1 MVCAS
6 CGTENPDAARFCLS
20 CGSSLVPACPVCGAE
35 RIEGARFCPSCG
47 TALTEGVPAPRG
59 QERRLVTI
67 LFTDIVGSTSLG
79 EGLDPERLQ
88 DVLRTYFDAMREEIE
103 AEGGTVEKFIGDAVV
118 AAFGVPIAHEDD
130 PIRALHAALRMRRRL
145 ERVNATLDERFGVT
159 LRIRTGVNTGEVLA
173 ATDPKPGDPM
183 VTGDAVNV
191 AARLEQSAEADTI
204 VVAERTARAAR
215 GFRYRELGDRDV
227 RGRGDAVAAVLLED
241 EAPERP
247 ERGVPGLRAPMVGRD
262 QELALLETLYGRAL
276 TERRPAL
283 VTVYGEPGVG
293 KSRLVREFLDW
304 ARSQQPAPYV
314 TVGRCLPYGEGV
326 TYWPLAEILKRHAG
340 VQDSDPTDTVLD
352 KIERSCDEVLRADP
366 SIDAARACRA
376 LAYTAGVEFP
386 SAPMA
391 DREPRQVRA
400 EMHSAWRSFFSALS
414 RTAPVVAVIE
424 DIHWADEALLD
435 LLDEIG
441 DKAIGP
447 VLLLCPARPELLDR
461 RQSWGG
467 GRRNF
472 SSITLDPLSSED
484 SDRLVRLLLTVDDLP
499 PAVHRRILERAEG
512 NPFFLEEIVRHLIDD
527 GLIVRDGDRWRADAR
542 ISDVEIPDTVQAVL
556 AARID
561 ILGPDDKR
569 ALQRAAVV
577 GRIFWP
583 GPVRRLLNGD
593 GERIAQTLVRLEE
606 RELVSSRLG
615 SAFAG
620 ESEFSFKHILTREVA
635 YGTLPRRER
644 GRAHASV
651 ASWIEEVSAERA
663 PEFVELLAYHY
674 GEALAGA
681 REDTA
686 ADPVEIERLRVRSL
700 DVLLDA
706 AAAAHR
712 RFAVASAMRLAE
724 QGLAVATT
732 PIERARGLELVGV
745 IATADYR
752 GDLAW
757 TSLREAARLRVEHA
771 PEDRASLARVCSRA
785 VEPPTRWP
793 GSMKLLVE
801 EHEIVELVELGLA
814 NVDPGEASESH
825 MRLLIAEA
833 FGPFSVGQGRTPS
846 EDEVEAAA
854 AAGERAAEMALEV
867 GRVDLASAALDGADS
882 ALMVMGRYGRLV
894 TNVERRIDLAPR
906 IDDPWEVGD
915 IFAMG
920 AWTFGY
926 LGHYRRAREFA
937 EEGAFRATDD
947 AEGQRLHNLNWSAY
961 AAFHLGDWD
970 RLLDE
975 VFPKIESMLSDREP
989 PYFTAQAY
997 GAAAFAT
1004 AERGE
1009 ARAGRLERTLR
1020 ELAGE
1025 GYDLSIVT
1033 AGWLAWIHAHRG
1045 DGGTALDIMRTLSAS
1060 PSGVARPHVDQMHAA
1075 VLSDLGA
1082 FDGVETF
1089 LAETRRY
1096 AVEGGLAA
1104 LPIHL
1109 DALEGRAAA
1118 AAGDLSTAK
1127 DLLRDARSRFADL
1140 GCRYE
1145 AARVDVSLATA
1156 LAEAR
1161 PEESRARLASA
1172 RAEFER
1178 LGAGIELERVAE
1190 VEAQLR

>member
-1 MVCAS
+1 
-6 CGTENPDAARFCLS
+6 
-20 CGSSLVPACPVCGAE
+20 
-35 RIEGARFCPSCG
+35 
-47 TALTEGVPAPRG
+47 
-59 QERRLVTI
+59 
-67 LFTDIVGSTSLG
+67 
-79 EGLDPERLQ
+79 
-88 DVLRTYFDAMREEIE
+88 
-103 AEGGTVEKFIGDAVV
+103 
-118 AAFGVPIAHEDD
+118 VPIAHEDD
-130 PIRALHAALRMRRRL
+130 PIRALHAALRIRRRL
-145 ERVNATLDERFGVT
+145 ERVNVTLGDRFGVS

-173 ATDPKPGDPM
+173 ATDPEPGDPM

-191 AARLEQSAEADTI
+191 AARLQQLAESGAI

-215 GFRYRELGDRDV
+215 GFRYRELGPQEVPGRSDV
-227 RGRGDAVAAVLLED
+227 VDAVELVD

-262 QELALLETLYGRAL
+262 QELALLQTLYGRAL
-276 TERRPAL
+276 AEGRPAL

-304 ARSQQPAPYV
+304 ARPHAAAPYV

-340 VQDSDPTDTVLD
+340 VQDSDPAEAVLD
-352 KIERSCDEVLRADP
+352 KIERSCDDVLRADP

-391 DREPRQVRA
+391 DREPRQIRA

-435 LLDEIG
+435 LLDEVG

-447 VLLLCPARPELLDR
+447 VLLVCPARPELLDR
-461 RQSWGG
+461 RPGWGG

-527 GLIVRDGDRWRADAR
+527 GLIVHDGDRWRADAR

-561 ILGPDDKR
+561 ILGPEDKR

-577 GRIFWP
+577 GRVFWP

-620 ESEFSFKHILTREVA
+620 ESEFSFKHVLTREVA

-663 PEFVELLAYHY
+663 PEFAELLAYHY
-674 GEALAGA
+674 GEALAGTRDDA
-681 REDTA
+681 A
-686 ADPVEIERLRVRSL
+686 ADPSEVERLRVRSL

-712 RFAVASAMRLAE
+712 RFAIASATRLAE
-724 QGLAVATT
+724 QALAIASA
-732 PIERARGLELVGV
+732 PIERARALEQIGV
-745 IATADYR
+745 IAIADYR

-757 TSLREAARLRVEHA
+757 TSLREAAELRIEHA
-771 PEDRASLARVCSRA
+771 PADRASLARVCSRA

-793 GSMKLLVE
+793 GSMRLVVE
-801 EHEIVELVELGLA
+801 EHEIVDLVELGLA
-814 NVDPGEASESH
+814 NVEPDDASESH
-825 MRLLIAEA
+825 IRLLIAEA
-833 FGPFSVGQGRTPS
+833 FGPFSVGQGRVPS
-846 EDEVEAAA
+846 EEEMNTAA
-854 AAGERAAEMALEV
+854 AAGERAADMALGI

-894 TNVERRIDLAPR
+894 ANVERRIDLAPR
-906 IDDPWEVGD
+906 IDDAWEVGD

-926 LGHYRRAREFA
+926 MGHYRRASEFA
-937 EEGAFRATDD
+937 EEGAFRSTDD
-947 AEGQRLHNLNWSAY
+947 AEGIRMHNLNWSAY
-961 AAFHLGDWD
+961 AAFHLGEWD

-975 VFPKIESMLSDREP
+975 VFPRIESMLSDREP

-997 GAAAFAT
+997 GAAAFAC
-1004 AERGE
+1004 AERGD
-1009 ARAGRLERTLR
+1009 ARAGRLETTLR
-1020 ELAGE
+1020 ELAGDDYE
-1025 GYDLSIVT
+1025 LSVVT
-1033 AGWLAWIHAHRG
+1033 ASWLAWMHAHRG
-1045 DGGTALDIMRTLSAS
+1045 ERDTALTIIRTLART
-1060 PSGVARPHVDQMHAA
+1060 PSGVARPHVDAMHAS

-1082 FDGVETF
+1082 FDDVDAFVPE
-1089 LAETRRY
+1089 ARRY

-1104 LPIHL
+1104 LPVHL

-1118 AAGDLSTAK
+1118 ASGDVSTAK
-1127 DLLRDARSRFADL
+1127 DLLRDARRRYADL
-1140 GCRYE
+1140 GCRFE
-1145 AARVDVSLATA
+1145 AARADLSLASA
-1156 LAEAR
+1156 LAGTR

-1178 LGAGIELERVAE
+1178 LGSRIQLERVE
-1190 VEAQLR
+1190 ELEERIG